1 MEYLLIGEKI
11 SISRTDGRVHTA
23 VVDSKQDEVQSIT
36 VAWTEGSKM
45 MGKEIPWSSIVAL
58 NPHLMERTQAND
70 ELLKVSETQV
80 KEEMLS
86 LSDLEN
92 IEIDLNLEE
101 G

>member
-58 NPHLMERTQAND
+58 NPHLMERTQLWFFTLWRSSFTSNRPGKIKNFLPFILAI
-70 ELLKVSETQV
+70 
-80 KEEMLS
+80 
-86 LSDLEN
+86 LEK
-92 IEIDLNLEE
+92 
-101 G
+101 